1 MIGIMLLALPIICLL
16 IGVAYFSVSLWKLN
30 KKTISLTVA
39 KSSGA
44 TPIIIEEDG
53 AKIIPQL
60 LTISDDIQIANSY
73 ELDEETLNILLYTV
87 LLKQHEK
94 ISKLDNLD
102 VAIQNSMVNN
112 SMVNNSMVNSIDIY
126 LSSKQLKKHAKVAM
140 FDNVFQNKEKFL
152 CQLQNLG

>member
-16 IGVAYFSVSLWKLN
+16 IGVVYFSVSLWKLN

-102 VAIQNSMVNN
+102 VAIQNSMA
-112 SMVNNSMVNSIDIY
+112 NSIDIY
-126 LSSKQLKKHAKVAM
+126 LSSKQLKKHAKAAM

>member
-1 MIGIMLLALPIICLL
+1 MIGIMLLALPIVCLL

-60 LTISDDIQIANSY
+60 LTFSDDIQIANSY

-102 VAIQNSMVNN
+102 VAIQNSMVN
-112 SMVNNSMVNSIDIY
+112 SIDIY
-126 LSSKQLKKHAKVAM
+126 LSSKQLKKHAKATM
-140 FDNVFQNKEKFL
+140 FDNAFQNKEKFL

>member
-1 MIGIMLLALPIICLL
+1 M
-16 IGVAYFSVSLWKLN
+16 
-30 KKTISLTVA
+30 TVA

-102 VAIQNSMVNN
+102 VAIQNSMVN
-112 SMVNNSMVNSIDIY
+112 SIDIY
-126 LSSKQLKKHAKVAM
+126 LSSKQLKKHAKATM
-140 FDNVFQNKEKFL
+140 FDNAVN
-152 CQLQNLG
+152 CRT

>member
-1 MIGIMLLALPIICLL
+1 MIGIMLLALPIVCLL

-102 VAIQNSMVNN
+102 VAIQNSMVN
-112 SMVNNSMVNSIDIY
+112 SIDIY
-126 LSSKQLKKHAKVAM
+126 LSSKQLKSTQK
-140 FDNVFQNKEKFL
+140 QL
-152 CQLQNLG
+152 CLIMLFKIRRNSYVNCRT

>member
-1 MIGIMLLALPIICLL
+1 MIGIMLLALPIVCLL

-30 KKTISLTVA
+30 KK
-39 KSSGA
+39 
-44 TPIIIEEDG
+44 
-53 AKIIPQL
+53 
-60 LTISDDIQIANSY
+60 TISDDIQIANSY

-102 VAIQNSMVNN
+102 VAIQNSMVN
-112 SMVNNSMVNSIDIY
+112 SIDIY
-126 LSSKQLKKHAKVAM
+126 LSSKQLKKHAKATM
-140 FDNVFQNKEKFL
+140 FDNAFQNKEKFL

>member
-1 MIGIMLLALPIICLL
+1 MIGIMLLALPIVCLL
-16 IGVAYFSVSLWKLN
+16 IGEAYFSVSLWKLN

-102 VAIQNSMVNN
+102 VAIQNSMVN
-112 SMVNNSMVNSIDIY
+112 SIDIY
-126 LSSKQLKKHAKVAM
+126 LSSKQLKKHAKATM
-140 FDNVFQNKEKFL
+140 FDNAFQNKEKFL

>member
-112 SMVNNSMVNSIDIY
+112 SMVNSIDIY

>member
-1 MIGIMLLALPIICLL
+1 MIGIMLLALPIVCLL

-60 LTISDDIQIANSY
+60 LTFSDDIQIANSY
-73 ELDEETLNILLYTV
+73 ELDEETINILLYTV

-102 VAIQNSMVNN
+102 VAIQNSMVN
-112 SMVNNSMVNSIDIY
+112 SIDIY
-126 LSSKQLKKHAKVAM
+126 LSSKQLKKHAKATM
-140 FDNVFQNKEKFL
+140 FDNAFQNKEKFL

>member
-1 MIGIMLLALPIICLL
+1 MLLALPIVCLL

-102 VAIQNSMVNN
+102 VAIQNSMVN
-112 SMVNNSMVNSIDIY
+112 SIDIY
-126 LSSKQLKKHAKVAM
+126 LSSKQLKKHAKATM
-140 FDNVFQNKEKFL
+140 FDNAFQNKEKFL

>member
-1 MIGIMLLALPIICLL
+1 MIGIMLLALPIVCLL

-102 VAIQNSMVNN
+102 VAIQNSMVN
-112 SMVNNSMVNSIDIY
+112 SIDIMVNSIDIY
-126 LSSKQLKKHAKVAM
+126 LSSKQLKKHAKATM
-140 FDNVFQNKEKFL
+140 FDNAFQNKEKFL

>member
-1 MIGIMLLALPIICLL
+1 MIGIMLLALPIVCLL

-102 VAIQNSMVNN
+102 VAIQNSMVN
-112 SMVNNSMVNSIDIY
+112 SIDIY
-126 LSSKQLKKHAKVAM
+126 LSSKQLKKHAKATM
-140 FDNVFQNKEKFL
+140 YDNAFQNKEKFL

>member
-1 MIGIMLLALPIICLL
+1 MIGIMLLALPIVCLL

-102 VAIQNSMVNN
+102 VAIQNSMVN
-112 SMVNNSMVNSIDIY
+112 SIDIY
-126 LSSKQLKKHAKVAM
+126 LSSKQLKKHAKATM
-140 FDNVFQNKEKFL
+140 FDNAFRNKEKFL

>member
-1 MIGIMLLALPIICLL
+1 MIGIMLLALPIVCLL

-102 VAIQNSMVNN
+102 VAIQNSMVN
-112 SMVNNSMVNSIDIY
+112 SIDIY
-126 LSSKQLKKHAKVAM
+126 LSSKQLKKHAKATM
-140 FDNVFQNKEKFL
+140 FDNAFQNKEKFL

>member
-1 MIGIMLLALPIICLL
+1 MIGIMLLALPIVCLL

-102 VAIQNSMVNN
+102 VAIQNSMVN
-112 SMVNNSMVNSIDIY
+112 SIDI
-126 LSSKQLKKHAKVAM
+126 SFFKTVKKARKSNYV
-140 FDNVFQNKEKFL
+140 
-152 CQLQNLG
+152 

>member
-1 MIGIMLLALPIICLL
+1 MIGIMLLALPIVCLL

-94 ISKLDNLD
+94 ISKLDNLGQ
-102 VAIQNSMVNN
+102 VHWGFTLA
-112 SMVNNSMVNSIDIY
+112 
-126 LSSKQLKKHAKVAM
+126 
-140 FDNVFQNKEKFL
+140 
-152 CQLQNLG
+152 

>member
-60 LTISDDIQIANSY
+60 LTISDDIRIANSY

-112 SMVNNSMVNSIDIY
+112 SMVNSIDIY
-126 LSSKQLKKHAKVAM
+126 LSSKQLKKHAKAAM

>member
-30 KKTISLTVA
+30 KKNISLTVA

-102 VAIQNSMVNN
+102 VAIQNSMVN
-112 SMVNNSMVNSIDIY
+112 SIDIY
-126 LSSKQLKKHAKVAM
+126 LSSKQLKKHAKAAV